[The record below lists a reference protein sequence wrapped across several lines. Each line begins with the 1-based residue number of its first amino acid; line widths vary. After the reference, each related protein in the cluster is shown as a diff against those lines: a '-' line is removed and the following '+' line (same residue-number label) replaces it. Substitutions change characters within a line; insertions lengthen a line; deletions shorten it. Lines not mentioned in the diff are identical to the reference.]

1 MFNELEHSPT
11 DDHMDILNPSNHPEK
26 LDSADQGIDSSL
38 GSERTASLTVVKI
51 GGSTLGNHDTTLT
64 NGRCAL
70 WGQLVHIKATN
81 FVARDAA
88 RNSWLKMKQIC
99 TITNRLNS

>member
-38 GSERTASLTVVKI
+38 GSERTASLTLSLI
-51 GGSTLGNHDTTLT
+51 
-64 NGRCAL
+64 
-70 WGQLVHIKATN
+70 HI
-81 FVARDAA
+81 
-88 RNSWLKMKQIC
+88 
-99 TITNRLNS
+99 